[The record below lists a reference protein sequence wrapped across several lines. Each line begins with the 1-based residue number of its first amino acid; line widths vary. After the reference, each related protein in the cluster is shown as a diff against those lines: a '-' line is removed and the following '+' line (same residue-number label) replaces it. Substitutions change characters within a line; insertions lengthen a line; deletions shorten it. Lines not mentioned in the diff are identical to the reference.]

1 MEAKATPL
9 LKFIKENQKNQ
20 LVIPI
25 YQRLYSWEKEQCKEL
40 WDDIIKIGGN
50 DKMDGHFIG
59 SILYVLDGITHS
71 DNALLIID
79 GQQRLTTITLLL
91 TALRDHLSD
100 EVKRKEIEDHYLINS
115 DKDGDKKFRLI
126 LSDSD
131 KDTLLSLIDKDRRKP
146 SEPSSKIV
154 ENFKLFEKWVS
165 NTDKLETIFKG
176 LDKLM
181 IVEIALEKGKDDP
194 QLIFESMNLKGIKLT
209 QTDLIR
215 SYIIMETEVEKREG
229 FYNKY
234 WRAMEEKFKQNAM
247 EEKFKQNAME
257 EKFKQNKELFD
268 RFVRHY
274 LTIKTREIPNNNEVY
289 VALKDYRQKEGIG
302 IEDLLKDLQ
311 KYCEYF
317 CQIVFKKEENKDLN
331 KALGFLVDLKMDVIY
346 PLLLELYSD
355 YRDGVLSEDDFR
367 SSIAL
372 IESYICRRKVC
383 GIPSNGLNKFFA
395 SFVRYIQK
403 DEYFKSLKAH
413 FGLSGNNQ
421 RFPDDDEFKEKF
433 IRKDFYKF
441 ELIKYFFDRME
452 NFGRQERVYTREYTI
467 EHIMSQKLT
476 EEWEKDLGQDHERI
490 HTQYLHTIG
499 NLTLT
504 GYNSEYSN
512 KSFQEKRDME
522 KGFKNSPLR
531 LNQGLKDS
539 FGEEEIK
546 KRANDLADLALK
558 IWTYPKL
565 DAETLE
571 KYKPKKDKKA
581 ETLEKYKPKK
591 DKKAETLEKYKPK
604 KENKPKKEKKVYDL
618 SSYKFGSHSR
628 ELFDTLRREIKA
640 LDERIAESFMKAYI
654 TYRFDTIF
662 MSIVPSKNGLT
673 LMLKIK
679 FSELQDEIKEKLEI
693 RDVSNIGHACIGDIE
708 IKLETKENIP
718 YCLGLIKQVLEKQM
732 GSRNRQ

>member
-1 MEAKATPL
+1 MEAYVTPL
-9 LKFIKENQKNQ
+9 LEFIKDNQKNQ

-25 YQRLYSWEKEQCKEL
+25 YQRLYSWEKEQCKQL
-40 WDDIIKIGGN
+40 WDDIIKIGGD

-115 DKDGDKKFRLI
+115 NRDSDKKFRLI
-126 LSDSD
+126 LSESD

-154 ENFKLFEKWVS
+154 ENFKLFEEWVS

-176 LDKLM
+176 LEKLM

-194 QLIFESMNLKGIKLT
+194 QLIFESMNSKGIELA

-215 SYIIMETEVEKREG
+215 NYIVMETEIEKQEG

-234 WRAMEEKFKQNAM
+234 WRAMEEDFKQN
-247 EEKFKQNAME
+247 EK
-257 EKFKQNKELFD
+257 LFD

-274 LTIKTREIPNNNEVY
+274 LTIKTREIPNINKVY

-311 KYCEYF
+311 KYCGYF
-317 CQIVFKKEENKDLN
+317 CRIVFKKEADEDLN
-331 KALGFLVDLKMDVIY
+331 KALGFLVDLERDVIY

-355 YRDGVLSEDDFR
+355 YSDGVLSKADFIPI
-367 SSIAL
+367 IAL
-372 IESYICRRKVC
+372 IESYICRRAVC
-383 GIPSNGLNKFFA
+383 GLGTNSLNKVFP
-395 SFVRYIQK
+395 SFTRHIQK

-413 FGLSGNNQ
+413 FGSLTEKQ
-421 RFPDDDEFKEKF
+421 RFPNNDEFKDLF
-433 IRKDFYKF
+433 ITIDFYHFK
-441 ELIKYFFDRME
+441 KNRYFFERLE
-452 NFGRQERVYTREYTI
+452 NFDTKEPVNTKGLTV
-467 EHIMSQKLT
+467 EHIMPQTLTEDTELT
-476 EEWEKDLGQDHERI
+476 EEWERDLGENFKEI
-490 HTQYLHTIG
+490 HDKYLHTIG

-504 GYNSEYSN
+504 GYNSTYSN

-522 KGFKNSPLR
+522 KGFKDSPLR
-531 LNQGLKDS
+531 LNQGLRDLES
-539 FGEEEIK
+539 FGEEEVK

-571 KYKPKKDKKA
+571 KYKPKKDKK
-581 ETLEKYKPKK
+581 
-591 DKKAETLEKYKPK
+591 
-604 KENKPKKEKKVYDL
+604 EKKVYDL

-628 ELFDTLRREIKA
+628 ELFDILSKEIKA
-640 LDERIAESFMKAYI
+640 LDERITENFNQDYI
-654 TYRFDTIF
+654 SYKF
-662 MSIVPSKNGLT
+662 SKNFVDIVVQT
-673 LMLKIK
+673 KDLKLYLNMK
-679 FSELQDEIKEKLEI
+679 FNELQDEKNLA
-693 RDVSNIGHACIGDIE
+693 RDMTNKGHLGNGDIE
-708 IKLETKENIP
+708 VKLETKENIP
-718 YCLGLIKQVLEKQM
+718 YCLGLIKQALEKQM
-732 GSRNRQ
+732 NGRNRQ